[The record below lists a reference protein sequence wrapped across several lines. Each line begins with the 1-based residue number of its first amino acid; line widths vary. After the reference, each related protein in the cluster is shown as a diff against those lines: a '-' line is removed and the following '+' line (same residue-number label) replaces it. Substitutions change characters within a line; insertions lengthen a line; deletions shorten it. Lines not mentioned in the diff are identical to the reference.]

1 VSERLGHIGE
11 QIRDRRKALHLT
23 QNDLADLAGC
33 SPRFLRALEGG
44 KPTVRLD
51 KLLDVLDALGLEL
64 SAARRTS

>member
-1 VSERLGHIGE
+1 MSERLGHIGE